1 VPANDPLALGYDYL
15 SAAGRNFTG
24 DMDDIRVY
32 QRTLSAAEIMRSYM
46 GASPL
51 VPLNRPYF
59 NSPSAPPAA
68 NTTNFFRFFR

>member
-1 VPANDPLALGYDYL
+1 MGSGYYG
-15 SAAGRNFTG
+15 AFTG
-24 DMDDIRVY
+24 LIDDIRIY
-32 QRTLSAAEIMRSYM
+32 KRALSASEIMQSFK

-59 NSPSAPPAA
+59 NSPTAPPPAG

>member
-1 VPANDPLALGYDYL
+1 
-15 SAAGRNFTG
+15 
-24 DMDDIRVY
+24 MDDIRVY
-32 QRTLSAAEIMRSYM
+32 QRTLSASEIMRSYM

-59 NSPSAPPAA
+59 NSPTTPPPAG